1 MDIDKTRLLLTD
13 PGLNDRPYQL
23 DALLSIFPLEKCLVK
38 MFCGTGKSRII
49 TNLMI
54 HEQKALNVV
63 VFPSLALI
71 SQYTSDY
78 LQHGNYRRY
87 FQNTL
92 NVSSLKEEENAKKD
106 DKDICSRM
114 KITTNTDEIKHFLTG
129 GGGSNGSTG
138 SKVILVTYQSY
149 AVLLDCLD
157 GQKIGLVC
165 YDEAHHVTSVETQK
179 LVFNTPYF
187 EKEVFFTATPRNANG
202 ITMFDRDEPEMNQ
215 CGPVAY
221 DYTYLQGLRDEV
233 LNQFE
238 VCVDMYT
245 ENTTTSIYEAMARA
259 ILTRKTS
266 RVLSFHA
273 GVNGESN
280 TSVWKFVDQSAFQV
294 ALKKIQEKE
303 FPERSGYYTRVTFV
317 GMDGNTPAAVRKT
330 LLADLDRTPEN
341 EIFIISS
348 CETIGE
354 GVDTK
359 RANMCVFADPKTSIV
374 KIIQNIGRIVRRNP
388 AHPLSTVLIP
398 CWINMENYASAQGD
412 RVKQDELIREQM
424 RSDKGDYAGILNVL
438 GALRQEDPEM
448 YDTCLNYPNRR
459 VKETSLAKQGFAITP
474 DEGEGYTSGEGYTPE
489 QVQHM
494 KDHDARPL
502 EIHTNETIERFNEDS
517 PDKMLR
523 LYKDDADDLY
533 KPIERINQVE
543 GVDDRESIESPPK
556 KASSSVKMS
565 IHQNSDIQMLWG
577 VTGDLDFSK
586 KFCTVVISCE
596 VSIGVEQWRA
606 THQAVCDYMDSN
618 GKAPSTIDK
627 DPAVKKLGQWVS
639 STKTNYTKNVYIMAN
654 PEIRAEWAAT
664 LEKYPCLADGV
675 EQWRANNQAVCDY
688 MDSTGKPPNQRDKNP
703 EVKKLGIWV
712 SHTKTNYTKNAQIM
726 SNPEIRAEW
735 AATLVKYRTYLITYL
750 DAQWRATHQAVCDY
764 MDSTG
769 KRPSETDKNPEIKK
783 LGIWVSH
790 TKTNYTKNAYIM
802 ASNPEIRA
810 EWAATLVKYRAYL
823 KQEVQ
828 PAVIPLVTP
837 PIEEDQTG
845 GVKRKSPESDM
856 PPPIKK
862 VKLKVKPMEDQA
874 SPPQTPSLLT
884 AEKRKRVIKP
894 KAPKAYADLTDAER
908 QRICETHLKKRQEE
922 KGYRSTNPDDKDT
935 INSLF
940 AANIPAGPGKVIFL
954 DHTEFKTAFA
964 LLEAGVVKPEDML
977 IPQRADNFPTMAA
990 HEVFGS
996 SVRLGE
1002 FNDVLGQYLM
1012 EGGHVKG
1019 VYADYCSTLEKDGLP
1034 FLDLLEPFKAQLT
1047 PAAVIGVTITLR
1059 NPEGVRYA
1067 GQDIAIMEKRIYRQ
1081 FSTGVNLFH
1090 QVGIIPDDGP
1100 YTYGGGAPMATWLLK
1115 LN

>member
-1 MDIDKTRLLLTD
+1 METITRDILLQTD
-13 PGLNDRPYQL
+13 PGLKNRPYQL

-49 TNLMI
+49 TNVII
-54 HEQKALNVV
+54 HEKKELNVV

-71 SQYTSDY
+71 SQYASDY
-78 LQHGNYRRY
+78 LQHVDYRRH
-87 FQNTL
+87 FENTL
-92 NVSSLKEEENAKKD
+92 NVSSLKEQQEADE
-106 DKDICSRM
+106 ICSGM
-114 KITTNTDEIKHFLTG
+114 KITTTPTEIKRFLKTEG
-129 GGGSNGSTG
+129 LKG

-149 AVLLDCLD
+149 SVLLDCLD

-233 LNQFE
+233 LNLFE

-245 ENTTTSIYEAMARA
+245 ENTTTSIYEAMARG

-273 GVNGESN
+273 GVNGDSN
-280 TSVWKFVDQSAFQV
+280 TNVWNFVNQAEFQTAFAKV
-294 ALKKIQEKE
+294 QEAE
-303 FPERSGYYTRVTFV
+303 FPEKAGYYTNIIFK
-317 GMDGNTPAAVRKT
+317 GMDGKTPPSERKAM
-330 LLADLDRTPEN
+330 LKALDETPNN
-341 EIFIISS
+341 EIYIISS
-348 CETIGE
+348 CETLGE

-388 AHPLSTVLIP
+388 AYPLSTVLIP
-398 CWINMENYASAQGD
+398 CWINMENYAEAQGD

-438 GALRQEDPEM
+438 GALKQEDPEI

-474 DEGEGYTSGEGYTPE
+474 DEGYTSE

-502 EIHTNETIERFNEDS
+502 EIHTNETVERFNEDS

-533 KPIERINQVE
+533 KPIERINLSEGSE
-543 GVDDRESIESPPK
+543 GVDDRQSIESPPK
-556 KASSSVKMS
+556 KATSSVKMS

-596 VSIGVEQWRA
+596 VSIGVERWRA

-618 GKAPSTIDK
+618 GKPPNKRDE
-627 DPAVKKLGQWVS
+627 DPA
-639 STKTNYTKNVYIMAN
+639 
-654 PEIRAEWAAT
+654 
-664 LEKYPCLADGV
+664 
-675 EQWRANNQAVCDY
+675 
-688 MDSTGKPPNQRDKNP
+688 
-703 EVKKLGIWV
+703 
-712 SHTKTNYTKNAQIM
+712 
-726 SNPEIRAEW
+726 
-735 AATLVKYRTYLITYL
+735 
-750 DAQWRATHQAVCDY
+750 
-764 MDSTG
+764 
-769 KRPSETDKNPEIKK
+769 IKK
-783 LGIWVSH
+783 LGIWVAH
-790 TKTNYTKNAYIM
+790 QKVNYTKNTKIM

-810 EWAATLVKYRAYL
+810 EWEATLVKYPCL
-823 KQEVQ
+823 KQEVK
-828 PAVIPLVTP
+828 PVVIPPVTH

-862 VKLKVKPMEDQA
+862 VKRKVKPMDPPPA

-894 KAPKAYADLTDAER
+894 KAPKAYADLTEAER

-964 LLEAGVVKPEDML
+964 LLEAGVIPEDML
-977 IPQRADNFPTMAA
+977 IPQRADHFPAMAG

-996 SVRLGE
+996 SVRPGE
-1002 FNDVLGQYLM
+1002 FNDVLRDYLIS
-1012 EGGHVKG
+1012 GGLLKG
-1019 VYADYCSTLEKDGLP
+1019 VYADYCSTLEQDGLP
-1034 FLDLLEPFKAQLT
+1034 FLGLLEPFKQQLT
-1047 PAAVIGVTITLR
+1047 PTAVVGVTITLR

-1067 GQDIAIMEKRIYRQ
+1067 GQDIAIMEKRLYRQ
-1081 FSTGVNLFH
+1081 FPTGVNLFH
-1090 QVGIIPDDGP
+1090 QVGILASDDGP
-1100 YTYGGGAPMATWLLK
+1100 YTYGNGAPMATWLLHF
-1115 LN
+1115 